1 LKRGPAPRDRFRL
14 DPVLDALALAVV
26 VAFAACVIAVNAG
39 PHRIGG
45 LDAETDFYGG
55 YAPAA
60 ADLAHGRLL
69 TAAGKLPPVYGFVGP
84 LYPALLAIVTPL
96 ARGAFPAALLLS
108 LAGALAT
115 MLLWGSRLRAR
126 FGAAAGLAAVTLLA
140 TNGVFFRQGY
150 WVTTDAV
157 AVALQS
163 FAMWLLLRD
172 AIGVR
177 GALLAGVAAALAFLT
192 RYTSVWL
199 LPAGIVALAFLAHGH
214 APGRERG
221 LRAAAFL
228 GGFVLLALPWIAF
241 ARTHGG
247 TVQFHQLLLFDLY
260 STRDHMPWDEFLAN
274 VWPRFANDP
283 WLAYRSDPGGL
294 VRHVARNLVAH
305 FGDDVHQLTGTPLM
319 LASLGGLA
327 IAAVRRE
334 RTALVIAQ
342 ATLWSYLAL
351 VPAGYNDRYA
361 LAVLPGYAALAAYAI
376 TRPLLVKTGAARTL
390 QAAAALALVALGLH
404 AARSSVKLQRAVL
417 SQQPLEALDCAHVLR
432 TLARPGERVI
442 ARKPHVGWLA
452 GLETEAYPASD
463 DLAGLAAASRA
474 GHARWL
480 YLSAS
485 EAMMRPR
492 TAFLLDSTAAIP
504 GLTRRALS
512 LVPMRLVED
521 GFEWPRIGILY
532 EIGEGFGREP
542 DGFESGTVR
551 ALHTL
556 RGLANTMPN
565 AQNWLRLATVELALG
580 DTTRARAAWGT
591 VARID
596 PQGAATVLARAG
608 GDTLAALASG
618 R

>member
-1 LKRGPAPRDRFRL
+1 
-14 DPVLDALALAVV
+14 
-26 VAFAACVIAVNAG
+26 
-39 PHRIGG
+39 
-45 LDAETDFYGG
+45 
-55 YAPAA
+55 
-60 ADLAHGRLL
+60 
-69 TAAGKLPPVYGFVGP
+69 
-84 LYPALLAIVTPL
+84 
-96 ARGAFPAALLLS
+96 
-108 LAGALAT
+108 
-115 MLLWGSRLRAR
+115 
-126 FGAAAGLAAVTLLA
+126 
-140 TNGVFFRQGY
+140 
-150 WVTTDAV
+150 
-157 AVALQS
+157 
-163 FAMWLLLRD
+163 
-172 AIGVR
+172 
-177 GALLAGVAAALAFLT
+177 
-192 RYTSVWL
+192 
-199 LPAGIVALAFLAHGH
+199 
-214 APGRERG
+214 
-221 LRAAAFL
+221 
-228 GGFVLLALPWIAF
+228 
-241 ARTHGG
+241 
-247 TVQFHQLLLFDLY
+247 
-260 STRDHMPWDEFLAN
+260 
-274 VWPRFANDP
+274 
-283 WLAYRSDPGGL
+283 
-294 VRHVARNLVAH
+294 
-305 FGDDVHQLTGTPLM
+305 
-319 LASLGGLA
+319 
-327 IAAVRRE
+327 
-334 RTALVIAQ
+334 
-342 ATLWSYLAL
+342 
-351 VPAGYNDRYA
+351 
-361 LAVLPGYAALAAYAI
+361 
-376 TRPLLVKTGAARTL
+376 
-390 QAAAALALVALGLH
+390 
-404 AARSSVKLQRAVL
+404 
-417 SQQPLEALDCAHVLR
+417 
-432 TLARPGERVI
+432 VI